1 MHKDP
6 GVSVFSASSSI
17 IQMHF
22 WIYWKSVK
30 AWKLKTFKVHSCPM
44 FTNFFFYSIF
54 VLIWW
59 VGLYYQIRSEI
70 FHVFFLILKFR
81 VFLLEHIF
89 PFWSFIST
97 RFTIQKICWTV
108 LMYWN
113 IIFCLWHILVIWQS
127 FIYNCELNV
136 LTTVIQIIQRKFGC
150 V

>member
-6 GVSVFSASSSI
+6 GVNVFSASSSI

-22 WIYWKSVK
+22 WFYWKSVK

-44 FTNFFFYSIF
+44 FTK
-54 VLIWW
+54 
-59 VGLYYQIRSEI
+59 
-70 FHVFFLILKFR
+70 FFLIQFLFYFDELVCIIKFVLKFFMFFSDSKVQ
-81 VFLLEHIF
+81 VFFLEHIF

-127 FIYNCELNV
+127 FIYNCEFNV

>member
-30 AWKLKTFKVHSCPM
+30 AWKLNTFKVHRCPM
-44 FTNFFFYSIF
+44 FTNFFLFNFCFNLMSWF
-54 VLIWW
+54 VLSNSFWNC
-59 VGLYYQIRSEI
+59 SC
-70 FHVFFLILKFR
+70 FFLILKFSF
-81 VFLLEHIF
+81 FLLEHIF

-97 RFTIQKICWTV
+97 KFTIQKICWTV
-108 LMYWN
+108 HMYWN

>member
-6 GVSVFSASSSI
+6 GVNVFSASSSI

-22 WIYWKSVK
+22 WFYWKSVK
-30 AWKLKTFKVHSCPM
+30 AWKFKTFKVHSCPM
-44 FTNFFFYSIF
+44 FTNFFFIQFLFYFDELVCIIKF
-54 VLIWW
+54 VLK
-59 VGLYYQIRSEI
+59 
-70 FHVFFLILKFR
+70 FFMFFSDSKVQ

-127 FIYNCELNV
+127 FIYNCEFNV

>member
-6 GVSVFSASSSI
+6 GVNVFSASSSI

-22 WIYWKSVK
+22 WFYWKSVK

-44 FTNFFFYSIF
+44 FTNFFFIQFLFYFDELVCIIKF
-54 VLIWW
+54 VLK
-59 VGLYYQIRSEI
+59 
-70 FHVFFLILKFR
+70 FFMFFSDSKVQ

-127 FIYNCELNV
+127 FIYNCEFNV

>member
-1 MHKDP
+1 MQKDP
-6 GVSVFSASSSI
+6 GVNVFSASSSI

-22 WIYWKSVK
+22 WFYWKSVK

-44 FTNFFFYSIF
+44 FTNFFLFNFCFILMSWF
-54 VLIWW
+54 VLSNSFWNF
-59 VGLYYQIRSEI
+59 SC
-70 FHVFFLILKFR
+70 FFLILKFR
-81 VFLLEHIF
+81 FFLLEHIL

-97 RFTIQKICWTV
+97 RFAIQKICWTV

-127 FIYNCELNV
+127 FIYNCEFNV
-136 LTTVIQIIQRKFGC
+136 LTTVIQLIQRKFDC